1 MLQRLMITFCVLL
14 YAIGVPYLEINDTHV
29 FNPYWPPHV
38 KIHEVWQLTT
48 NSALGALTLWLIWK
62 ENHVMLGALI
72 SLLVTGG
79 FLFAYSI
86 KDLYGGSMKYLDGS
100 EKTVFE
106 INIGV
111 AGFGVAILL
120 ILVAMAV
127 EYREKKSISS

>member
-1 MLQRLMITFCVLL
+1 MFQRSLITFCVLL
-14 YAIGVPYLEINDTHV
+14 YAVGVPILEINESHV

-48 NSALGALTLWLIWK
+48 NSALGALCLWLIWK
-62 ENHVMLGALI
+62 DNQVFLGAII

-86 KDLYGGSMKYLDGS
+86 KDSYGGSMKYLDGS
-100 EKTVFE
+100 EKTIFD

-111 AGFGVAILL
+111 AGFGLAILL
-120 ILVAMAV
+120 LLLAIAL
-127 EYREKKSISS
+127 EYKARKT